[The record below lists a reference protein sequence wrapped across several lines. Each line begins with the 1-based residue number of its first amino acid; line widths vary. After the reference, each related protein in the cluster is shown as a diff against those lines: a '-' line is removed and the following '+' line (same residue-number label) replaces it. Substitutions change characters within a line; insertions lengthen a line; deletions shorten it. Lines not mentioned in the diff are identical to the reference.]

1 MYHVCLHVYLYI
13 PGAHR
18 SQEKSPDPL
27 DLELTDGCKLP
38 CGARNRT
45 WTFHENRKCSS
56 TDLSL
61 QPLILFFRFSFYL
74 FIFFLPC
81 LFLSSLLS
89 DMILMKSPGWFGL
102 GLHQPLQYWD
112 YRRLLP
118 CPGSFHVCLIVFSD
132 LTLKLELYTV
142 KGKALSGFVK
152 IFLF

>member
-1 MYHVCLHVYLYI
+1 VCVCVRVHCIHDRGLWR
-13 PGAHR
+13 PEEGDR
-18 SQEKSPDPL
+18 S
-27 DLELTDGCKLP
+27 LEPQLTDGCKLP